1 MQILV
6 EIGAHCAH
14 HRMVDVLVQT
24 DEKAIAIPGILELL
38 HFAVSQRL
46 FRARINPD
54 FFTVSSGPWLGAR
67 ANVRAANDLLA
78 DATVVTRI
86 GGAQVVLNFTINARS
101 IRRTDTLKA
110 ARKAGLAD
118 LIGRTRVGGTLGETH
133 LTASARE
140 TPLTFALKASA
151 VGRRNASSSVEARA
165 SFASC
170 WR

>member
-1 MQILV
+1 
-6 EIGAHCAH
+6 
-14 HRMVDVLVQT
+14 
-24 DEKAIAIPGILELL
+24 
-38 HFAVSQRL
+38 
-46 FRARINPD
+46 
-54 FFTVSSGPWLGAR
+54 
-67 ANVRAANDLLA
+67 
-78 DATVVTRI
+78 VTRI

-165 SFASC
+165 SFASLGTKNT
-170 WR
+170 RHLNLPSGLLD